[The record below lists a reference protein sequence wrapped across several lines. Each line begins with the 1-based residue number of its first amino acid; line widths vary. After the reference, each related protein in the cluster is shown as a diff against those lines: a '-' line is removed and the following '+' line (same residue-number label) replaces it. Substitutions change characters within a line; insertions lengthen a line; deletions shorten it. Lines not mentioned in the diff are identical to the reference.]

1 MKKSVVESS
10 DELKLTKDMKD
21 EIEQQVDTVMT
32 KMQEEKFT
40 GEQVKRFI
48 DAYRETSIPTATRVM
63 SYVRIIQ
70 NSGLSQAQKEQG
82 YAILRRLGKS
92 IVNRQLPEENAYALE
107 ALLTGGVQY
116 DPVQLSQLL
125 FPNEII
131 IQWLLTIDNHL
142 ATYGIDFENQP
153 FC

>member
-1 MKKSVVESS
+1 
-10 DELKLTKDMKD
+10 
-21 EIEQQVDTVMT
+21 
-32 KMQEEKFT
+32 
-40 GEQVKRFI
+40 
-48 DAYRETSIPTATRVM
+48 M

-153 FC
+153 FLLSPEIEEALRQASEAE